1 MFMKAKLKYKK
12 QNTKNKTKQKK
23 KNKTKQNKQINM
35 VQDVL
40 GNQIQVSPTDVCIL
54 PGSGTN
60 R

>member
-1 MFMKAKLKYKK
+1 MKAELKN
-12 QNTKNKTKQKK
+12 Q
-23 KNKTKQNKQINM
+23 KQNKQTNM

-40 GNQIQVSPTDVCIL
+40 GNQIQVSPTDLCIL

>member
-1 MFMKAKLKYKK
+1 MKAKLKYKK
-12 QNTKNKTKQKK
+12 QNTKNKTKQ
-23 KNKTKQNKQINM
+23 NKTKQNKQINM

>member
-1 MFMKAKLKYKK
+1 MKAKLKYKK
-12 QNTKNKTKQKK
+12 QNKTKKKKNKTKQKK
-23 KNKTKQNKQINM
+23 KKQNKQINM

>member
-1 MFMKAKLKYKK
+1 MKAKLKYKK
-12 QNTKNKTKQKK
+12 QNTKNKTKQNKK
-23 KNKTKQNKQINM
+23 KINKTKQNKQINM